1 LQQFRK
7 AHKYLY
13 CIEDYALDELEFT
26 FGAPVDENEKR
37 VVKRE
42 ALSPRSESQAASLVG
57 GAPAGA
63 AASSLETAA
72 GAVGAADASTMQKV
86 LGKVKLAIN
95 AAAQL
100 KAGCFQRRVPSIN

>member
-1 LQQFRK
+1 M
-7 AHKYLY
+7 Y
-13 CIEDYALDELEFT
+13 CIEDYALDELEFS
-26 FGAPVDENEKR
+26 FGIPVDEKR

-42 ALSPRSESQAASLVG
+42 ALSPRSESQAASVVG

-63 AASSLETAA
+63 AASSLETAG

-95 AAAQL
+95 AAAHL